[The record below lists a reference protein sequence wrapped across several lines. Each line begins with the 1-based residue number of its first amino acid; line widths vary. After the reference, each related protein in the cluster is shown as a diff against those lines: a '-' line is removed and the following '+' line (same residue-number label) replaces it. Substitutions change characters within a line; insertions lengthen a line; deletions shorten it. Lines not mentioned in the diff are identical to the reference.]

1 VKLGPGSIV
10 TAHLINPTEK
20 FWGSLERLEPVGVVF
35 RGISLD
41 IFEEWV
47 NEIVRGDGVSLGMT
61 TLFVPLFRVERIFL
75 DEQVGEVESYRQR
88 FERRTGRSAA
98 AALGLV
104 RESPETDDDRPP
116 S

>member
-1 VKLGPGSIV
+1 MSLASGSIV
-10 TAHLINPTEK
+10 TVHLVNPSEK
-20 FWGSLERLEPVGVVF
+20 FWGVLERLEPVGIVF

-47 NEIVRGDGVSLGMT
+47 SEMVRGDGVALGLT

-88 FERRTGRSAA
+88 FERRTGYSAA
-98 AALGLV
+98 VALGLQSGG
-104 RESPETDDDRPP
+104 EDSAP

>member
-1 VKLGPGSIV
+1 VTLGPGSIV
-10 TAHLINPTEK
+10 TVHLISPTEK
-20 FWGSLERLEPVGVVF
+20 FWGVLERLEPVGVVF
-35 RGISLD
+35 RGISLE

-47 NEIVRGDGVSLGMT
+47 NEIVRGEGVSLGLT

-88 FERRTGRSAA
+88 FERRTSRSAA
-98 AALGLV
+98 ATLGSSADPA
-104 RESPETDDDRPP
+104 ESTPP